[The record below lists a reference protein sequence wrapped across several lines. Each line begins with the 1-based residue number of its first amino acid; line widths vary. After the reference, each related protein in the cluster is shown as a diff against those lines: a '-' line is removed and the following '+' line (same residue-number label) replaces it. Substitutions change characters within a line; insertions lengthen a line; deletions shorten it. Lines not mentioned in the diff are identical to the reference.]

1 MQLKLLLFLLQLV
14 ILLRQS
20 LQRCVLLTGL
30 LLKGGHLSC
39 GSHKLCLQVDG
50 FVSLLNLLFLNGLH
64 LSLFTQ
70 VLLLQIF
77 VVAHLQGQ
85 ILRVKRHLT
94 DVLLVAAHLG
104 TGTSSS
110 LIFKLLN
117 LLLSDEELVLEFGDG
132 AGLFFKAVEQLIEIQ
147 LALLSLL
154 LCWLVLK
161 LERWLRVSGV
171 RGSLFFL

>member
-20 LQRCVLLTGL
+20 LQRGVLLTSL
-30 LLKGGHLSC
+30 LLKGGHLGC
-39 GSHKLCLQVDG
+39 GSHELGLQVDS
-50 FVSLLNLLFLNGLH
+50 FVSLLNLLFLDGLH
-64 LSLFTQ
+64 LSLFIQ

-85 ILRVKRHLT
+85 VLRVKRHLT

-104 TGTSSS
+104 TGTSGS
-110 LIFKLLN
+110 LKFQLLN
-117 LLLSDEELVLEFGDG
+117 LLLFDEELVLEVSDG
-132 AGLFFKAVEQLIEIQ
+132 AGLLFEAVEQLIEIQ

-154 LCWLVLK
+154 LGWLVLK
-161 LERWLRVSGV
+161 LE
-171 RGSLFFL
+171 